1 MIGLSID
8 QASEIHSF
16 INIRVGVQ
24 ENIQNIE
31 RMLAFQIAMDKE
43 YDEVGARE
51 HLGINDAKREIRQ
64 MLKDLDSRY
73 PVFRGGG

>member
-8 QASEIHSF
+8 QASETHSF

-31 RMLAFQIAMDKE
+31 RMLAYQIAMDKE

-51 HLGINDAKREIRQ
+51 HLGINEAKRDIRQ
-64 MLKDLDSRY
+64 MLRDLDERY
-73 PVFRGGG
+73 PNLR